1 MAIALTAMS
10 SDRHQSVTL
19 SYPNLRF
26 KTVQAVDPEND
37 VGDIMIQAVER
48 VTPEVIEAVTTLT
61 SHLSSSARPPTA
73 EHVAQIVDSAATVL
87 LVARDGP
94 TIVGMLTLVLFHIPT
109 GVRALIEDVV
119 VDQSARGRGV
129 GESLTRH
136 AIERAKQAGAR
147 TIDLT
152 SRPSREAANRL
163 YQRLGFV
170 KRDSNTYRY
179 SLES

>member
-1 MAIALTAMS
+1 M
-10 SDRHQSVTL
+10 
-19 SYPNLRF
+19 
-26 KTVQAVDPEND
+26 
-37 VGDIMIQAVER
+37 GDITIQAVER
-48 VTPEVIEAVTTLT
+48 VTPDVVEAVTNLT
-61 SHLSSSARPPTA
+61 NQLSLSARRPTA

-87 LVARDGP
+87 LIARDGP
-94 TIVGMLTLVLFHIPT
+94 TAVGMLTLVLFRIPT

-129 GESLTRH
+129 GESLARH